1 MEVKNEDT
9 FVRVE
14 DPDVILIKVML
25 RHSDLPEDKI
35 EMKMQL
41 HRLRDVSDI
50 TDRVNL
56 WLREVAVSVAY
67 TGFRMLYRGQIV
79 SKTVSLEEAGIIAD
93 AMVWIQLI
101 EPTLTT
107 AAENEEELGEDQYSA
122 VQEINLDIERE
133 AENAPRIIKVCD
145 WQYPTRP
152 KAGYTTQPDYD
163 SVLLKMNKEQLSAVE
178 EFSISNQ
185 HGRIQFLGPTDLV
198 EVDLASDIL
207 IKARMI
213 EVYP

>member
-67 TGFRMLYRGQIV
+67 TSFRMLYRG
-79 SKTVSLEEAGIIAD
+79 
-93 AMVWIQLI
+93 
-101 EPTLTT
+101 
-107 AAENEEELGEDQYSA
+107 
-122 VQEINLDIERE
+122 
-133 AENAPRIIKVCD
+133 
-145 WQYPTRP
+145 
-152 KAGYTTQPDYD
+152 
-163 SVLLKMNKEQLSAVE
+163 
-178 EFSISNQ
+178 
-185 HGRIQFLGPTDLV
+185 
-198 EVDLASDIL
+198 
-207 IKARMI
+207 
-213 EVYP
+213 